1 MWASFLP
8 LIAKLL
14 MMGLDFFV
22 KKEADKSAL
31 RKKIEDKL
39 RMIQA
44 SAPDS
49 ANTKMD
55 YDKSLEELNK
65 PEPIEEKKL

>member
-1 MWASFLP
+1 MFAAFLP

-49 ANTKMD
+49 ANTKVD
-55 YDKSLEELNK
+55 YNSSVEELNK
-65 PEPIEEKKL
+65 PEPEEKVK